1 MMFQQTAI
9 FIFGSF
15 LGFLTQPIFNILGI
29 YTGVKAI
36 DYYGEVHQSKWN
48 SLIHTLGMPFTYYGL
63 LIFVPGILCLN
74 KKNTRL
80 LQLFFYPYFISYYL
94 TLDIFVGCVVA
105 LCYLPSQIAAMN
117 YHRYS
122 FNRIVTTMYGFM
134 VAFIALSIQEIFG
147 HWLGGD
153 PPSRIEAIPNAIWH
167 AGFYSIWHIFDFIL

>member
-1 MMFQQTAI
+1 MLFQQIAI

-15 LGFLTQPIFNILGI
+15 LGFLTQPIFNILGV

-36 DYYGEVHQSKWN
+36 DYYGEVHKSKWN

-94 TLDIFVGCVVA
+94 
-105 LCYLPSQIAAMN
+105 S
-117 YHRYS
+117 
-122 FNRIVTTMYGFM
+122 
-134 VAFIALSIQEIFG
+134 
-147 HWLGGD
+147 
-153 PPSRIEAIPNAIWH
+153 
-167 AGFYSIWHIFDFIL
+167 